1 MQESDLNQILQNREH
16 ENLEFKEAKNSFSV
30 LWWKQRDRRCIY
42 WYCVAIWNMLWGK
55 LILWVK
61 NDWTICWTTT
71 ELPHD
76 IKTSIFNQTGQHIEI
91 HEIETE
97 KGRVVVI
104 DIPSRDKWQYFTFYW
119 VPLIRVDDRLEEI
132 DSATLRNIVNEIHPD
147 WSAYI
152 CTEATI
158 EDLDRP
164 ALNKAKENYIKIQN
178 ARLST
183 KKDITREEIEKH
195 IEEMKSRDDET
206 FLKKARI
213 ITPNWW
219 ITRTALILL
228 GKPESKYFLNP
239 NDISLLRKYIDE
251 KGNPTDY
258 QHFEIPFLFAIDELM
273 SKINNKT
280 YRYFADESLIP
291 TPIPTYDTWV
301 IREALNN
308 AIAHQDYHKQQ
319 RIIVLEIPHK
329 ITFENAGN
337 FYDNKPIEKI
347 LENWYT
353 PWWYRNPWLK
363 DAMVNIW
370 MIDAVGSWIRK
381 MFEKQK
387 ERYFPLPTYDR
398 SNPEK
403 VIISLDWWIINEAY
417 TKILI
422 NNKNFTL
429 QRVILLDKVQKNIK
443 ISKTEAD
450 ELKRLHLIEGR
461 YPNIYL
467 DRKLAWTTEEKKSY
481 LKRAIDDDHIIS
493 ILLKII
499 SKEPGIQKSKII
511 EFASDKLSW
520 NLNQKQKDAKIGYLL
535 QKLKKTWKI
544 KCLWATNSWKR
555 YIED

>member
-30 LWWKQRDRRCIY
+30 LGGKQRDRRCIY
-42 WYCVAIWNMLWGK
+42 GYCVAIGNMLGGK
-55 LILWVK
+55 LILGVK
-61 NDWTICWTTT
+61 NDGTICGTTT

-104 DIPSRDKWQYFTFYW
+104 DIPSRDKGQYFTFYG

-213 ITPNWW
+213 ITPNGG

-347 LENWYT
+347 LENGYT
-353 PWWYRNPWLK
+353 PGGYRNPWLK
-363 DAMVNIW
+363 DAMVNIG
-370 MIDAVGSWIRK
+370 MIDAVGSGIRK

-403 VIISLDWWIINEAY
+403 VIISLDGGIINEAY

-467 DRKLAWTTEEKKSY
+467 DRKLAGTTEEKKSY

-511 EFASDKLSW
+511 EFASDKLSG

-535 QKLKKTWKI
+535 QKLKKTGKI
-544 KCLWATNSWKR
+544 KCLGATNSGKR